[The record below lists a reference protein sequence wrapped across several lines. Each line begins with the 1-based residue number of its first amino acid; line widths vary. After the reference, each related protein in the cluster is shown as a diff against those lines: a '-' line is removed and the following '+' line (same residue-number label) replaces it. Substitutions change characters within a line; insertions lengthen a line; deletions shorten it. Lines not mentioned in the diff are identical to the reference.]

1 MTILIVGGAAQ
12 GKSAFARSL
21 SPEADIVDNL
31 HKIVR
36 DALENG
42 MPVPKAVDFLGKTV
56 VCDELGCGVVPIDTM
71 ERDWR
76 EMTGRLCCDIAAQA
90 DQVYRVCCG
99 MAQCIKGEPCI
110 L

>member
-31 HKIVR
+31 HERVR
-36 DALENG
+36 RAMENG
-42 MPVPKAVDFLGKTV
+42 EPLPQAADFEGKTI
-56 VCDELGCGVVPIDTM
+56 VCNELGSGIVPMDVT

-76 EMTGRLCCDIAAQA
+76 EATGRLCCDIAARA
-90 DQVYRVCCG
+90 DRVYRVCCG
-99 MAQCIKGEPCI
+99 IAQCIKGAPCD
-110 L
+110 